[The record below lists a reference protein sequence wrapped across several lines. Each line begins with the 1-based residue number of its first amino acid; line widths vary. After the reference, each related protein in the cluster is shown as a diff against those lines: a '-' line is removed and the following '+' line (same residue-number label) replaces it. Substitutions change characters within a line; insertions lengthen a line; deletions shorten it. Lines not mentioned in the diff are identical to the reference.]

1 LEINLTNPQPNEQDY
16 ESSLTGQSLLVLL
29 IAAVLGM
36 LAAVLILPNWLPG
49 LAGSLAGPQPKV
61 FWYLSRATALVAMG
75 LLWASMMLG
84 VGISNKMARL
94 WPGAPA
100 AFALHEYLSL
110 LGLGFAAFHAL
121 ILLGDHYSNFSLL
134 QLLVPFATWGYRPF
148 WVGLGQLGFY
158 AWAILAGS
166 FYVRKR
172 IGQRTW
178 RLLHYLGLFT
188 YLGALVHGLASGTDS
203 GLAWVQGFY
212 WLTGGSF
219 LFLFTYRLVNSLVEQ
234 VGKRLASPAPR

>member
-1 LEINLTNPQPNEQDY
+1 MSVNRTNEY
-16 ESSLTGQSLLVLL
+16 ESSLTGRSVLVLFV
-29 IAAVLGM
+29 AMSLGI
-36 LAAVLILPNWLPG
+36 LAAVLVLPNWLPG
-49 LAGSLAGPQPKV
+49 LAGSLAGAQPKV
-61 FWYLSRATALVAMG
+61 FWYLSRSTAFVAMG
-75 LLWASMMLG
+75 MLWASMMLG
-84 VGISNKMARL
+84 VGITNKMARL

-110 LGLGFAAFHAL
+110 LGLGFAAFHGL
-121 ILLGDHYSNFSLL
+121 ILLGDQYSNFSLFQIL
-134 QLLVPFATWGYRPF
+134 MPFATAGYFPF

-158 AWAILAGS
+158 AWAILVAS

-178 RLLHYLGLFT
+178 RVLHYVSFLA

-203 GLAWVQGFY
+203 GLGWVQGFY

-219 LFLFTYRLVNSLVEQ
+219 LFLFTYRMVNSLIEKA
-234 VGKRLASPAPR
+234 GKLFSSSAQH

>member
-1 LEINLTNPQPNEQDY
+1 MSINRTNENDF
-16 ESSLTGQSLLVLL
+16 ESSISSQSVLVLF
-29 IAAVLGM
+29 IAMSLGI
-36 LAAVLILPNWLPG
+36 LAAVLVLPNWLPG
-49 LAGSLAGPQPKV
+49 LAGSLTGAEPKA
-61 FWYLSRATALVAMG
+61 FWYLSRATAFVALG

-84 VGISNKMARL
+84 VGITNKMARL

-110 LGLGFAAFHAL
+110 LGLGFAAFHGL
-121 ILLGDHYSNFSLL
+121 ILLGDHYSNFSLFQIL
-134 QLLVPFATWGYRPF
+134 IPFATTSYFPL

-158 AWAILAGS
+158 AWALVTAS

-178 RLLHYLGLFT
+178 RVLHYVSFLA
-188 YLGALVHGLASGTDS
+188 YLGAMLHGLTSGTDS
-203 GLAWVQGFY
+203 GLGWVQGFY

-219 LFLFTYRLVNSLVEQ
+219 LFLFTYRIVNSLVEK
-234 VGKRLASPAPR
+234 VGKLFSSPVRQ